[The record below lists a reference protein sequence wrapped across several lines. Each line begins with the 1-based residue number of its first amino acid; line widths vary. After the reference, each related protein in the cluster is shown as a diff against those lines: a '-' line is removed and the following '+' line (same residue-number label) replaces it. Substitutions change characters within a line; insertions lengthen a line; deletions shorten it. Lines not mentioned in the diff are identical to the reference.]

1 MSDEALQIAEERR
14 ETKSEGERERYTHL
28 HAEFQRTTRRDKKD
42 FFKEQCKEIQEN
54 NRMGKSRDLLKK
66 IGDIK
71 GISHARMGT
80 IKHRND
86 KDLTEAEEFHTRWQ
100 EYIEELYKEP
110 LNDADNH
117 NDTVTP
123 LMSQMSWS
131 VKSSGP

>member
-1 MSDEALQIAEERR
+1 LSEEAFQRTEERR
-14 ETKSEGERERYTHL
+14 EVKSKGQRERDTQL
-28 HAEFQRTTRRDKKD
+28 NAESQRITRRYKK
-42 FFKEQCKEIQEN
+42 FLLYEQCKAIEEN
-54 NRMGKSRDLLKK
+54 NRMGKTRDIIKK

-80 IKHRND
+80 IKDRND

-117 NDTVTP
+117 NDMVTP
-123 LMSQMSWS
+123 LTSQTSWS